1 MGSKATLSDIIS
13 ADKIFGEQKFSADK
27 NFRRQARFSA
37 LLSAEIFS
45 DKVYLDFDKKISFRR
60 NNRQLTSYFLSEKGC
75 QYILEKIR
83 ASFILGLYNAGLYL
97 AFTSIFTSLRRF

>member
-13 ADKIFGEQKFSADK
+13 ANK
-27 NFRRQARFSA
+27 NFH
-37 LLSAEIFS
+37 
-45 DKVYLDFDKKISFRR
+45 FDKKISFRR